1 MYKVFN
7 MGHRM
12 EVYVPQKYVDLVV
25 SIADEFQ
32 VTAQQ
37 IGVTEDAQINQV
49 TLEDCEGNVQKYKL

>member
-1 MYKVFN
+1 
-7 MGHRM
+7 M

-25 SIADEFQ
+25 SIADQFQ

-37 IGVTEDAQINQV
+37 IGVTEEAQINQV